1 MNETTV
7 GNLQNVPRG
16 TWDDLTR
23 VDRTTRFGNPYTL
36 GSRDE
41 MCDNHEALF
50 KCQMQFESFRAAV
63 LGLQG
68 KRLYCWCAPE
78 RCHADTIAAWLNGKL
93 MWQRI
98 AGSIPRHIGI
108 QMTVE
113 DES

>member
-7 GNLQNVPRG
+7 GNLRNVPRE

-23 VDRTTRFGNPYTL
+23 VDRSTRFGNPFTL
-36 GSRDE
+36 GSRDDQ
-41 MCDNHEALF
+41 CDNYEALF
-50 KCQMQFESFRAAV
+50 KCHMQFGYLRHAV
-63 LGLQG
+63 LKLQG

-98 AGSIPRHIGI
+98 AGSIPRMMYI

-113 DES
+113 GES